1 MKWRTTLVV
10 DVDAIRCALLPGTEG
25 GNQLTT
31 TSNEAIETPQFV
43 AVHQNDPLASPLLD
57 ELTVEYSTRYGA
69 SDEEEYND
77 LRAYPPEEFDPPG
90 GVLIVAVSNGV
101 PVAGG
106 AFRRYDASTAELK
119 RMWTASGHRRRGY
132 GQLVVAELERIA
144 LQRGYTRV
152 YLTTGW
158 RQPEAVALYLSMG
171 YTPLFDPS
179 LPADDI
185 GVHPFE
191 KHLVQSGASE
201 ATGVQI

>member
-1 MKWRTTLVV
+1 LFGLGATILSNVKS
-10 DVDAIRCALLPGTEG
+10 APAGTEG
-25 GNQLTT
+25 GDQLTT
-31 TSNEAIETPQFV
+31 TSDGAIETLQFV

-57 ELTVEYSTRYGA
+57 ELSAEYGTRYGT

-77 LRAYPPEEFDPPG
+77 LRAYPAAEFDPPG
-90 GVLIVAVSNGV
+90 GVLIVAVSSGV

-106 AFRRYDASTAELK
+106 AFRRYDRSTAELK

-132 GQLVVAELERIA
+132 GKLVVAELERIA

-158 RQPEAVALYLSMG
+158 RQPEAVALYLSTG
-171 YTPLFDPS
+171 YTPLYDPS

-191 KHLVQSGASE
+191 KQLGSKARASE
-201 ATGVQI
+201 ATGEI